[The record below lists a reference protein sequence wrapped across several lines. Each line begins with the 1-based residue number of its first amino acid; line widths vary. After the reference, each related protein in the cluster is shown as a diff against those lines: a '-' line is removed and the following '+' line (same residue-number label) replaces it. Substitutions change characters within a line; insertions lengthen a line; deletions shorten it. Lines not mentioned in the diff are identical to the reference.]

1 MESKVNRQREL
12 VAMLKAQAF
21 RNQGEVVQAM
31 RDLGYEVTQ
40 PSISRDFR
48 ELGVVK
54 LGGRYVPAG
63 RQLHELDANGG
74 QVNAFT
80 LVRSVKTAGPNLV
93 VIVTGAGAAPVVA
106 AAIDRHAP
114 DEIVGTI
121 AGDDTVFVATTS
133 VRGQSS
139 IVNYIQDQ
147 AQTVPQAA

>member
-1 MESKVNRQREL
+1 MESKINRQREL
-12 VAMLKAQAF
+12 VTLLKSQAF
-21 RNQGEVVQAM
+21 RNQSEVVDAM
-31 RDLGYEVTQ
+31 RALGFEVTQ

-63 RQLHELDANGG
+63 RQLHEMDTASG

-106 AAIDRHAP
+106 AAIDRYAP
-114 DEIVGTI
+114 DDIVGTI

-133 VRGQSS
+133 VRGQSTILS
-139 IVNYIQDQ
+139 YIQDQ
-147 AQTVPQAA
+147 AQSVPQAA